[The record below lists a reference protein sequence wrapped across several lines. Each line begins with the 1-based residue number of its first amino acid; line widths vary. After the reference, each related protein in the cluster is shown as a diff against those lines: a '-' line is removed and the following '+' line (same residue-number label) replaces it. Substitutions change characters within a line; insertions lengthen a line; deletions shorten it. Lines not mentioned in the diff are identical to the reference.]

1 MAFRWIRSIAR
12 GRPTRLL
19 GDGMER
25 KVIPSAKKDNVLS
38 FNGNVVVVQQS
49 DAALEDRRIEEPST

>member
-1 MAFRWIRSIAR
+1 M
-12 GRPTRLL
+12 L

-49 DAALEDRRIEEPST
+49 DAALEGRRIEEPST